1 MRNLLLIAFFFS
13 CLTCFCT
20 AQNTNDTLATVVCT
34 AQAMPTDIRQAV
46 HTVRVLD
53 QKTIACRGVNNL
65 EELLASETSFR
76 FSSDLILGAGVQL
89 NGVGG
94 ENVKI
99 MIDGVPVIG
108 RLNGNVDLSQIPL
121 YNIQRV
127 EIVQGSLSAYYGSNA
142 SGGVINLISK
152 KTQAKTVEA
161 TINSQMESV
170 GIKTISAKTGV
181 RKGKFLAQLGGQYHT
196 FSGYPVDS
204 LRSSLWNPK
213 VQKSGQAI
221 LKYYVNPNQTLT
233 YSYNIFDELVSDFG
247 DIKRP
252 TYKPYSFD
260 SYYKTLR
267 KDMNLNYE
275 ATFKQLTLQST
286 LGYNQFVRHKNVYR
300 LDIETNEALE
310 LEGEQDTSLFNAI
323 LWRNIFS
330 YPLKNNITLSG
341 GTDVYTENAQGRKI
355 VDSTETKRGFAKMGD
370 YAVFLSSKMTFL
382 DKKLVLQPTVRY
394 GYNSKYNAPISPSL
408 NILYHLNKAWSIR
421 SGYARGFR
429 APSLKELYFNFI
441 DINHDIVGSTNLKA
455 EYSDNLTL
463 TPSFSTKY
471 HDFNVQAEGNLFYN
485 NIQNRIILAEYALL
499 KYRYDNLAVFKTKG
513 IGINTTLRYKDRW
526 TLKNNVTY
534 TGYYNTARD
543 EKPDLPVFLYSPE
556 IGLDWSYS
564 PTLFSKSKKENIN
577 HKPLL
582 FNILYRHIG
591 SLPQY
596 SLSRNNEVKESR
608 LAAWN
613 KIDATLTTSFLK
625 QHLTLVTGIK
635 NILNVQNIHSAG
647 ALAVGHNATASSIPV
662 SFGRSYFVKLGVN
675 W

>member
-1 MRNLLLIAFFFS
+1 MRTILLSLLF
-13 CLTCFCT
+13 LPCFCT
-20 AQNTNDTLATVVCT
+20 AQYNNDTLATVVCT

-46 HTVRVLD
+46 HPIRVLD
-53 QKTIACRGVNNL
+53 QKTIACRGVSNL

-76 FSSDLILGAGVQL
+76 FSSDLILGAGIQL

-127 EIVQGSLSAYYGSNA
+127 EIVQGALSAYYGSNA
-142 SGGVINLISK
+142 SGGVINLITK

-161 TINSQMESV
+161 TVNSQMESV

-181 RKGKFLAQLGGQYHT
+181 RKGKFLAQLGGQYYT

-213 VQKSGQAI
+213 EQQSAQAM
-221 LKYYVNPNQTLT
+221 LKYYLNPSQTLT
-233 YSYNIFDELVSDFG
+233 YSFNIFDELVSDLG

-252 TYKPYSFD
+252 TFKPYSFD

-275 ATFKQLTLQST
+275 ATFKKLTLQST
-286 LGYNQFVRHKNVYR
+286 LGYNQFVRHKNTYR
-300 LDIETNEALE
+300 LDQESQEKLE
-310 LEGEQDTSLFNAI
+310 LEGEQDTSLFKAT
-323 LWRNIFS
+323 LWRSVFS
-330 YPLKNNITLSG
+330 YPLTEKITMSG
-341 GTDVYTENAQGRKI
+341 GTDAYYENAEGRKI
-355 VDSTETKRGFAKMGD
+355 VDSTENKRGFAQMGD
-370 YAVFLSSKMTFL
+370 YAAFLSTKMTFL
-382 DKKLVLQPTVRY
+382 DKKLIVQPTVRY
-394 GYNSKYNAPISPSL
+394 GYNSKYNAPVSPSL
-408 NILYHLNKAWSIR
+408 NILYRCNTMWSIR
-421 SGYARGFR
+421 GGYARGFR

-441 DINHDIVGSTNLKA
+441 DINHYIVGSTNIKA
-455 EYSDNLTL
+455 ERSDNFTL
-463 TPSFSTKY
+463 NPSFSKQY
-471 HDFNVQAEGNLFYN
+471 NKINLQAEGNLFYN

-499 KYRYDNLAVFKTKG
+499 KYRYDNIAIFKTKG
-513 IGINTTLRYKDRW
+513 AGINTTLRYKDTW
-526 TLKNNVTY
+526 TFKSNVTY

-564 PTLFSKSKKENIN
+564 PTLFSNSKKENIN
-577 HKPLL
+577 PKPLL
-582 FNILYRHIG
+582 FNILYRHTG

-596 SLSRNNEVKESR
+596 NLSKNNEVKESR
-608 LAAWN
+608 LSAWD
-613 KIDATLTTSFLK
+613 KIDASLTASFFK
-625 QHLTLVTGIK
+625 QHLILVTGVK
-635 NILNVQNIHSAG
+635 NILNVQNIRSEG
-647 ALAVGHNATASSIPV
+647 ALAVGHNATAGSIPV
-662 SFGRSYFVKLGVN
+662 SFGRSYFVKVGVN